1 MVAHMA
7 REAALGGGLAAVRE
21 GDIVNIDVETRRI
34 DVGIEDDEMTERLR
48 GWEPPVP
55 RYATG
60 VFAKYA
66 ASVSSASRG
75 AVTGR

>member
-1 MVAHMA
+1 VPADELA
-7 REAALGGGLAAVRE
+7 RRAA
-21 GDIVNIDVETRRI
+21 
-34 DVGIEDDEMTERLR
+34 

-66 ASVSSASRG
+66 AAVGSASEG
-75 AVTGR
+75 AIIR